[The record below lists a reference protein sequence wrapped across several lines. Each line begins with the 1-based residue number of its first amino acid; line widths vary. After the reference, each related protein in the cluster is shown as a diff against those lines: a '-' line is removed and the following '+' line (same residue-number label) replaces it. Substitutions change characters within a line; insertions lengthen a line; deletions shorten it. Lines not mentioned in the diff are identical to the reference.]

1 MTDFVNPPA
10 RPDAGQPSDFAYV
23 VRPGAT
29 PLLFRVP
36 VGAPGPGGAALSDA
50 TPQPAFGPGGPG
62 ASASAARGDHYH
74 PAALPALT
82 PITNTYT
89 ASGPV
94 AVTDR
99 LAVLNATATLAM
111 TLAAPTVD
119 GQPMTIKRRGIGGFS
134 LTLTLDDV
142 AGNVLSGTGGSTAPK
157 DVINLIGVLTP
168 TPTWLLSA

>member
-1 MTDFVNPPA
+1 MTD
-10 RPDAGQPSDFAYV
+10 
-23 VRPGAT
+23 T
-29 PLLFRVP
+29 PVANTAVITPTRTTKL
-36 VGAPGPGGAALSDA
+36 LSDNGTA
-50 TPQPAFGPGGPG
+50 DG
-62 ASASAARGDHYH
+62 AVT
-74 PAALPALT
+74 PAALFGLLQASDIPTSLT
-82 PITNTYT
+82 PITTTYT

-99 LAVLNATATLAM
+99 LAVLSATATLAM

-142 AGNVLSGTGGSTAPK
+142 AGKVLSGTGGSTAPK